1 MFLYWL
7 DTLDNNKTLLVNML
21 ATMGYDEGR
30 DQEIKSYF
38 EDTFKWYLPTS
49 LDTNW
54 DVLCREV
61 CPGKTNYENCLA

>member
-1 MFLYWL
+1 
-7 DTLDNNKTLLVNML
+7 ML